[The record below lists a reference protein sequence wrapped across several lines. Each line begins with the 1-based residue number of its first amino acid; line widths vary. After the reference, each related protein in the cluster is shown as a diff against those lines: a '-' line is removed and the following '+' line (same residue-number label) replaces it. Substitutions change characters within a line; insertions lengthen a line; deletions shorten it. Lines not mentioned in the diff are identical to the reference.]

1 MLNSVPYSIPTL
13 PRLPPVLLCR
23 RGGQPLNH
31 NALNH
36 GLYAVKNRTPLTELS
51 STLPAYPRLLDCSSP
66 SVSQRLIL
74 DLMKEIGRAYQNLR
88 SVEDNRSIIA
98 WFNTVVRMVGIV
110 GRMKVDFV
118 KRFLIGSDL
127 QVVSK
132 QAGALIHNS
141 LLEKGISGEAYSFR
155 DYMNKV
161 TLIHLLSKKCSV
173 LLSRAP
179 HSPS

>member
-1 MLNSVPYSIPTL
+1 
-13 PRLPPVLLCR
+13 
-23 RGGQPLNH
+23 
-31 NALNH
+31 
-36 GLYAVKNRTPLTELS
+36 
-51 STLPAYPRLLDCSSP
+51 
-66 SVSQRLIL
+66 
-74 DLMKEIGRAYQNLR
+74 MKEIGWAYQNLR

-161 TLIHLLSKKCSV
+161 TLIHLLSKKRSV